1 MPYSESDICSKLT
14 DPYIIKV
21 AENFVAIFQMRDDC
35 IAVKE
40 RYIDEI

>member
-1 MPYSESDICSKLT
+1 
-14 DPYIIKV
+14 V

-40 RYIDEI
+40 RYIDEIWYTFL